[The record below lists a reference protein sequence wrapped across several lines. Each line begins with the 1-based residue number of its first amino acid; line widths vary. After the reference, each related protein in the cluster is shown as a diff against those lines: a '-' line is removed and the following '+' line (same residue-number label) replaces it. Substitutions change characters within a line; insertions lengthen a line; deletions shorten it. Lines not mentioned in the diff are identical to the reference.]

1 MSELIYSAA
10 LPAAG
15 LVAGT
20 LLTYL
25 LRQRKIN
32 EMDTEIEELEG
43 TVKSRDKKI
52 KSLNKSLKEENAT
65 NEGLSEELAERDQ
78 NIKGLEGQVQ
88 NRDSRIDTLMADIA
102 ELRTE
107 TDATISQRDST
118 IKNLEGEVET
128 RDHNIEA
135 LNTDLGNLNTQLNET
150 NHHVEALNTQI
161 TDLNHRNQEQTDRA
175 IRAETRVAKLEHHT
189 TELKDEI
196 TALKA
201 KQRAMQDDFS
211 RLDGIGPK
219 IASVLRSAGVKTF
232 AKLAV
237 KGADELREILEA
249 SNPILLKLSDPASWP
264 EQGGMAAEGEWESLK
279 ALQKTLKEARRQ
291 EREAPLH
298 QPETDATYLITE
310 D

>member
-25 LRQRKIN
+25 LRQRRIN

-249 SNPILLKLSDPASWP
+249 SNPNLLKLSDPASWP
-264 EQGGMAAEGEWESLK
+264 EQAGMAAEGEWESLK
-279 ALQKTLKEARRQ
+279 ALQGTLKEARRQ
-291 EREAPLH
+291 EREAPPL

-310 D
+310 T